1 MVFHHLWLEAR
12 MQWHQYTR
20 TVVVINDGI
29 FVAGESRK
37 WIRGRSWRQSGKVIL
52 VCFGLLVCLGASSFR
67 FNLSKLTQHP
77 NSTALPL
84 RSTFFSFVLSFFS
97 LLSSVFPVIF
107 LPLILLHSS
116 FFYLTYLSFKS
127 SPPLHEFNL
136 LTLSSLASTFINTL

>member
-29 FVAGESRK
+29 FVAESRK

-67 FNLSKLTQHP
+67 FNLSKLRYTTPQFYG
-77 NSTALPL
+77 STL
-84 RSTFFSFVLSFFS
+84 TFYLLFFFRSFF
-97 LLSSVFPVIF
+97 LLSSFF
-107 LPLILLHSS
+107 CLSCHLPSS
-116 FFYLTYLSFKS
+116 H
-127 SPPLHEFNL
+127 P
-136 LTLSSLASTFINTL
+136 SSLFLLLLDILELQKLPPSS